1 MLRLVLEQVFAQ
13 LFERAL
19 QPLDRERIRRL
30 VREAIET
37 DRPDLLREIVR
48 ELSFVAP
55 VERSVRDWFDRMRAG
70 GSSEPEGPQ
79 GPDDPKGDPP

>member
-1 MLRLVLEQVFAQ
+1 VLEQVFAQ

-30 VREAIET
+30 VREAIES

-48 ELSFVAP
+48 ELSFVGP
-55 VERSVRDWFDRMRAG
+55 VERSVHEWFDRVRQG
-70 GSSEPEGPQ
+70 GDGPP
-79 GPDDPKGDPP
+79 GGGTP

>member
-1 MLRLVLEQVFAQ
+1 MLRLVLEQVFTQ

-55 VERSVRDWFDRMRAG
+55 VERSVRDWYDRVRAG
-70 GSSEPEGPQ
+70 TGPGSE